1 MKISLNLADRIYIN
15 RRALLAGYAVVG
27 TVMLLLL
34 VMNSVFLLNSHRDL
48 ADMQERLTLLQDR
61 SAALQGGT
69 GDFSQ
74 VAYQQMLS
82 DIEFANSILKKDA
95 FRWTE
100 LLNHLETLVPEGVAL
115 RSILPD
121 HKNRALNITAVAR
134 SLDEM
139 TLLLD
144 QFAQSETLRNVYLLR
159 QEKAKITDLGGRERE
174 GVQFSLL
181 VREAF

>member
-1 MKISLNLADRIYIN
+1 MKISLNLADRVYIN
-15 RRALLAGYAVVG
+15 RRALLAAYAVAG
-27 TVMLLLL
+27 AVMFLLL
-34 VMNSVFLLNSHRDL
+34 VMNSVFLLNSRRDI
-48 ADMQERLTLLQDR
+48 ADMQERLNQLQER
-61 SAALQGGT
+61 SAALQGGAA
-69 GDFSQ
+69 DFSPT
-74 VAYQQMLS
+74 AYQQLLS

-121 HKNRALNITAVAR
+121 HKNRALNITAVSR
-134 SLDEM
+134 GLDEM

-144 QFAQSETLRNVYLLR
+144 RFAQSESLRNVYLLR
-159 QEKAKITDLGGRERE
+159 QEKAKITDLGGQERE